1 MLHHAKVIQCV
12 SMSGQVHPIVIL
24 HVLSFSV
31 LAVSDSL
38 TLCGIPQFPFLIAR
52 SRRQLIHALA
62 QAASIDL
69 EAVYEPIQYL
79 RKPAQLRLG
88 LN

>member
-1 MLHHAKVIQCV
+1 
-12 SMSGQVHPIVIL
+12 MSGQVHPIVIL

-38 TLCGIPQFPFLIAR
+38 ALCGIPQFPFPSAR
-52 SRRQLIHALA
+52 SRRQLSRALA

-69 EAVYEPIQYL
+69 EAVYERIQYL
-79 RKPAQLRLG
+79 VRPAQLRLG